1 MMFLRRLF
9 SRKEKP
15 APAAEQPRGFSTQQ
29 TQGEQD
35 ATRGRME
42 AELTADRAR
51 RGATDMRPGSGE
63 PPAEDSGQAP
73 TDDA

>member
-9 SRKEKP
+9 SRKEK
-15 APAAEQPRGFSTQQ
+15 PAAEQPRGFSTQQ

-35 ATRGRME
+35 ATRKRME
-42 AELTADRAR
+42 AEVTADRER
-51 RGATDMRPGSGE
+51 RGATDVRPGSE
-63 PPAEDSGQAP
+63 QPPAQDSEQAP